1 MATRQNQLPWPR
13 SAALQ
18 VPWQHLRTTQAC
30 LKTGS
35 EAKWSLRLHA
45 HLQLHWTQRPL
56 LYGTGRI
63 AGFLEMGEGR
73 GGAQFRHSRLRI
85 SRINQE
91 GWHVFEVCMFRPIC
105 QLVSRFANGA
115 AQSAYYPGICLI
127 CKLCQPISFHNM
139 KLSNVGRQQSKI
151 LTIVISVTIFHK
163 RQLLLMLVSCHSLC
177 RISTFNTRYFSG
189 SH

>member
-1 MATRQNQLPWPR
+1 MAKVYSITGAV
-13 SAALQ
+13 AALAND
-18 VPWQHLRTTQAC
+18 PGLLEDWLRGEVKPEVACPLAVALNTETT
-30 LKTGS
+30 TVRNWENSWFSRNG
-35 EAKWSLRLHA
+35 
-45 HLQLHWTQRPL
+45 
-56 LYGTGRI
+56 G
-63 AGFLEMGEGR
+63 GEG
-73 GGAQFRHSRLRI
+73 GGGVQFRHSRLRI

-105 QLVSRFANGA
+105 QLVSRFANCS

-177 RISTFNTRYFSG
+177 RISTFSTRYFSR